1 MLARVCQEK
10 KTEPIILKSIFDWI
24 ICGFFKNP
32 DEVNTNLNI
41 THIYRV
47 NTNILE
53 NYKDDNKM
61 FQNILLNKLT
71 EVEECHKTNILYDF
85 EKSLEFGKANKRYK
99 VKLPFNAEYDF
110 LPDNFN
116 VAKNRPLAKAKAAKK
131 VKT

>member
-1 MLARVCQEK
+1 
-10 KTEPIILKSIFDWI
+10 
-24 ICGFFKNP
+24 
-32 DEVNTNLNI
+32 
-41 THIYRV
+41 
-47 NTNILE
+47 
-53 NYKDDNKM
+53 M

-85 EKSLEFGKANKRYK
+85 EKSLEFDKANKRYK

-116 VAKNRPLAKAKAAKK
+116 VVKNRPLAKAKAVKK

>member
-85 EKSLEFGKANKRYK
+85 EKSLEFDKANKRYK

-116 VAKNRPLAKAKAAKK
+116 VAKNRPLAEAKAVKK